1 MANFTP
7 EFEAIIND
15 LKKHT
20 SGYIKVQIAKCAFH
34 ALDCTAKF
42 KTAHALNMAA
52 SILHAVTG
60 GSTVLKYLK
69 EVAPFKFS
77 KEEGF
82 HGKMTVKNFDVY
94 KVQSFEDWKV
104 NQKKANSK
112 TPYQRILAILEK
124 EDFVLSVSEFTNL
137 MALANSKKGNN

>member
-20 SGYIKVQIAKCAFH
+20 SGYIKVQVAKCAFH

-52 SILHAVTG
+52 SILPAVTG
-60 GSTVLKYLK
+60 GTTVLKYLK

-77 KEEGF
+77 RDEGF

-104 NQKKANSK
+104 AQKKASSK

-124 EDFVLSVSEFTNL
+124 EDFTLGIDEFNNL
-137 MALANSKKGNN
+137 MALMSSKKN

>member
-15 LKKHT
+15 LRKHT
-20 SGYIKVQIAKCAFH
+20 SGYIKAQIAKCAFH

-52 SILHAVTG
+52 GILPAVAG
-60 GSTVLKYLK
+60 GSTALKYLK

-77 KEEGF
+77 KDEGF

-94 KVQSFEDWKV
+94 KVVSFEDWKV
-104 NQKKANSK
+104 AQKKASSK

-124 EDFVLSVSEFTNL
+124 EDFTLGIDEFNNL
-137 MALANSKKGNN
+137 MALMSSKKN